1 MQRKKF
7 QLNKTQGK
15 WEQTLALRTVS
26 QLHSHHQVT
35 PSIETIIK
43 KKKKKKKERKK
54 KEKYQISNL
63 NVM

>member
-1 MQRKKF
+1 MQRKKI

-26 QLHSHHQVT
+26 QLHSQHQVT

-43 KKKKKKKERKK
+43 KKKKKKERKQ